1 MISIN
6 RARNTVLFLL
16 DKNNRGFI
24 SPEKFD
30 TFCYL
35 AQMDIFE
42 NLFFQYNKWKL
53 NENKHLSTTEYG
65 DIPNNI
71 QEQIDAFSMY
81 STDVNFTYNDVTN
94 VWSFTGTDLYRAEGL
109 SLVFPNSKKI
119 DVEKVLKGPELNN
132 LINSKINM
140 PTTTYPIYT
149 KIGSGFRVFPKVPTT
164 PTGYSLELFYIR
176 TPKTPKWSYI
186 NVDGNPMYNS
196 GALDKQDIEL
206 DESLFAE
213 FIIKV
218 LSYCGL
224 SIKEQDVVAV
234 AANAEVVTDQKQS

>member
-6 RARNTVLFLL
+6 RCRNTVLFLL

-30 TFCYL
+30 IFCYL
-35 AQMDIFE
+35 AQMEIFE
-42 NLFFQYNKWKL
+42 NLFFQYNKWILNQNKKL
-53 NENKHLSTTEYG
+53 SSTEYG
-65 DIPNNI
+65 DIPKNI
-71 QEQIDAFSMY
+71 KEQIDTFSAY
-81 STDVNFTYNDVTN
+81 SIPANFTYNGTTD
-94 VWSFTGTDLYRAEGL
+94 VWSFIGSDLYRTEGL
-109 SLVFPNSKKI
+109 SLVYPNETKI
-119 DVEKVLKGPELNN
+119 DVEEVSKGTELNN

-140 PTTTYPIYT
+140 PTIAWPIYT

-164 PTGYSLELFYIR
+164 PTGYKLELFYIR
-176 TPKTPKWSYI
+176 TPKTPKWTYT
-186 NVDGNPMYNS
+186 NVSGNPMYNA
-196 GALDKQDIEL
+196 GASDKQDIEL
-206 DESLFAE
+206 DESLFSE

>member
-6 RARNTVLFLL
+6 RARNTVLYLL

-24 SPEKFD
+24 GADKFD

-53 NENKHLSTTEYG
+53 NENKKSSTTEYG
-65 DIPNNI
+65 DIPKNI
-71 QEQIDAFSMY
+71 QEQIDAFSEY
-81 STDVNFTYNDVTN
+81 SIPDNFTYDSGKDA
-94 VWSFTGTDLYRAEGL
+94 WFYLGADLYRSEGL
-109 SLVFPNSKKI
+109 SLVFPNGKKK
-119 DVEKVLKGPELNN
+119 DVEEVSKTEWNN
-132 LINSKINM
+132 LINSTINM

-149 KIGSGFRVFPKVPTT
+149 KVGLGFRVAPEVPTT
-164 PTGYSLELFYIR
+164 PAGYGLELFYIR
-176 TPKTPKWSYI
+176 VPKTPKWSYI
-186 NVDGNPMYNS
+186 NVDGNPMYNA
-196 GALDKQDIEL
+196 GASDKQDIEL
-206 DESLFAE
+206 SETLFSE

-234 AANAEVVTDQKQS
+234 AANSEVVTDQKQS

>member
-6 RARNTVLFLL
+6 RARNTVLYLL

-30 TFCYL
+30 VFCHL
-35 AQMDIFE
+35 AQLDLFE
-42 NLFFQYNKWKL
+42 NLFYQYNKWVLNQNKKL
-53 NENKHLSTTEYG
+53 SSTEYG
-65 DIPNNI
+65 DIPKNI
-71 QEQIDAFSMY
+71 KEQIDAFSEY
-81 STDVNFTYNDVTN
+81 STTGNFTYDGAAD
-94 VWSFTGTDLYRAEGL
+94 VWSFVGSDLYRSEGL

-119 DVEKVLKGPELNN
+119 DVEEVSKGTELNN

-149 KIGSGFRVFPKVPTT
+149 KIGHGFRVFPKVPTT
-164 PTGYSLELFYIR
+164 PTGYKLELFYIR
-176 TPKTPKWSYI
+176 TPKTPKWTYTNS
-186 NVDGNPMYNS
+186 DGNPMYS
-196 GALDKQDIEL
+196 AGASDKQDIEL
-206 DESLFAE
+206 DESLFSA